1 MEKIIIIG
9 LVSLVIILII
19 NLYGAY
25 SAIQI
30 LWNRVHE
37 LSRESFELKIK
48 EKSQKYKKEEIE
60 EISEGEISEDG
71 YTYLFV
77 EDKLYFKLKNT
88 EKEEGNRYT

>member
-19 NLYGAY
+19 NLYEAY

-37 LSRESFELKIK
+37 LSRELFELKNKENINKLKKTIK
-48 EKSQKYKKEEIE
+48 DSSISTEEL
-60 EISEGEISEDG
+60 EDG
-71 YTYLFV
+71 YTYIFS
-77 EDKLYFKLKNT
+77 EDEIYLKLKNDET
-88 EKEEGNRYT
+88 EEGNR

>member
-19 NLYGAY
+19 NLYETY

-48 EKSQKYKKEEIE
+48 EKSQKYKKEEIDE
-60 EISEGEISEDG
+60 REYEDG
-71 YTYLFV
+71 YTYLFS

>member
-19 NLYGAY
+19 NLYEAY

-37 LSRESFELKIK
+37 LSRELVVLKNK
-48 EKSQKYKKEEIE
+48 EKTQKCKEKIDEIE
-60 EISEGEISEDG
+60 IENG
-71 YTYLFV
+71 YTYLFS
-77 EDKLYFKLKNT
+77 EDELYLKLKNT
-88 EKEEGNRYT
+88 ETEKGNRYT

>member
-19 NLYGAY
+19 NLYEAY

-37 LSRESFELKIK
+37 LSRELFELKNKENINKLKKAIK
-48 EKSQKYKKEEIE
+48 DSSISIE
-60 EISEGEISEDG
+60 ELEDG
-71 YTYLFV
+71 YTYIVV
-77 EDKLYFKLKNT
+77 EDEIYLKLKNT
-88 EKEEGNRYT
+88 KIEEGNR